1 MASQKIQKGII
12 LAGGSGSRLH
22 PLTASVS
29 KQLMPIY
36 DKPMIYYPL
45 ATLMQAGI
53 KEMLIITTPTD
64 QEAYTKLLGDG
75 SQWGISIQYIIQP
88 NPDGLAQAFLLGE
101 SFIGSSSVCL
111 ILGDNIFHGA
121 GVRTKLNRAVMR
133 PSGATVFAYYVQ
145 DPQRYGVIEFNSD
158 GRAIEIEEKPQ
169 TPRSNYAVTGIYF
182 YDKDVTSIAREIEP
196 SPRGELEITD
206 INRRYLNR
214 GDLHVELMAR
224 GAAWLDTG
232 THQSLLDAGNFI
244 RVVEE
249 RQGLKIA
256 CLEEIA
262 YRMGYINVDQLLK
275 LAAPLEKSG
284 YGRYLISLL
293 DQNRVVFDGD

>member
-1 MASQKIQKGII
+1 
-12 LAGGSGSRLH
+12 
-22 PLTASVS
+22 
-29 KQLMPIY
+29 MPIY

-53 KEMLIITTPTD
+53 KDMLIITTPTD
-64 QEAYTKLLGDG
+64 QEAYTKLLGNG
-75 SQWGISIQYIIQP
+75 NQWGIGIQYIIQP

-121 GVRTKLNRAVMR
+121 GITKKLNRAVMR
-133 PSGATVFAYYVQ
+133 SSGATVFAYYVQ
-145 DPQRYGVIEFNSD
+145 DPQRYGAIEFDPD

-182 YDKDVTSIAREIEP
+182 YDNDVTSIAREIKP

-262 YRMGYINVDQLLK
+262 YRMEYINADQLLK

-284 YGRYLISLL
+284 YGKYLISLL
-293 DQNRVVFDGD
+293 DQNSVVFDGD

>member
-12 LAGGSGSRLH
+12 LAGGTGSRLH

-53 KEMLIITTPTD
+53 KETLIITTPTD

-121 GVRTKLNRAVMR
+121 GIRTKLNRAVMR
-133 PSGATVFAYYVQ
+133 ASGATVFAYYVQ
-145 DPQRYGVIEFNSD
+145 DPQRYGVIEFDSD

-182 YDKDVTSIAREIEP
+182 YDNDVTSIAREIEP

-224 GAAWLDTG
+224 GATWLDTG

-293 DQNRVVFDGD
+293 DQNSVVFDGD